1 MIEICEVGPRDG
13 LQNEPKLV
21 STETKVELINKLID
35 SGIRIIEAVSFVN
48 KKVVP
53 QMADAEEVMRLVPKR
68 DDVRYAGL
76 VLSRS
81 GLERALHTDVDF
93 LHVVTTTSDSF
104 NLRNAKR
111 TVDQAV
117 EELTKVIEEGAAL
130 KGVAGVLGT
139 AFGCPFEGEVPLSKV
154 LKVAESFLEAGCT
167 EITLADTTGMANPL
181 QVQNV
186 VSAFQKQFGK
196 DLTIGLHFHNTRG
209 LGLANILAGYQAGVT
224 RFDSSIGGLGG
235 CPFAPKAVGNV
246 CTEDMVNMFKGMN
259 VETGT
264 NLKSLV
270 ETAKWLE
277 RSMERPLDGMVM
289 KAGIGNG
296 STITNI

>member
-111 TVDQAV
+111 TVYQAV
-117 EELTKVIEEGAAL
+117 EELTKVIEEGASL

-154 LKVAESFLEAGCT
+154 LNVAESFLKAGCT

-186 VSAFQKQFGK
+186 VAAFQKKFGK
-196 DLTIGLHFHNTRG
+196 DLTLGLHFHNTRG
-209 LGLANILAGYQAGVT
+209 LGLANILAGYQAGVI

-259 VETGT
+259 VSTGT
-264 NLKSLV
+264 DLKGLL
-270 ETAKWLE
+270 EAAKWLE
-277 RSMERPLDGMVM
+277 RCMERPLDGMLM
-289 KAGIGNG
+289 KAGIA
-296 STITNI
+296 

>member
-48 KKVVP
+48 KKIVP

-68 DDVRYAGL
+68 EDVRYAGL

-117 EELTKVIEEGAAL
+117 EELTKVIEEGAAS

-139 AFGCPFEGEVPLSKV
+139 AFGCPFEGEVPLSRV
-154 LKVAESFLEAGCT
+154 LKVVESFLKAGCT

-181 QVQNV
+181 QVQKV
-186 VSAFQKQFGK
+186 VAAFQQEFGK
-196 DLTIGLHFHNTRG
+196 VVTLGLHFHNTRG

-246 CTEDMVNMFKGMN
+246 CTEDMVNMFKGMSID
-259 VETGT
+259 TGT
-264 NLKSLV
+264 DLERLV

-277 RSMERPLDGMVM
+277 RSMERPLDGMLM
-289 KAGIGNG
+289 KAGIA
-296 STITNI
+296 

>member
-81 GLERALHTDVDF
+81 GLERALHTDVNF

-117 EELTKVIEEGAAL
+117 EELTKVIEEGAAT

-139 AFGCPFEGEVPLSKV
+139 AFGCPFEGEIPLNKV
-154 LKVAESFLEAGCT
+154 LKVAESFLKAGCT

-196 DLTIGLHFHNTRG
+196 DMTLGLHFHNTRG

-246 CTEDMVNMFKGMN
+246 CTEDMVNMFRGMSID
-259 VETGT
+259 TGT
-264 NLKSLV
+264 NLESLV

-277 RSMERPLDGMVM
+277 GSMGKQLDGMLI
-289 KAGIGNG
+289 KAGIA
-296 STITNI
+296 

>member
-139 AFGCPFEGEVPLSKV
+139 AFGCPFEGDVPLSKV
-154 LKVAESFLEAGCT
+154 LNVAESFLKAGCM

-181 QVQNV
+181 QVQSV

-196 DLTIGLHFHNTRG
+196 DLTLGLHFHNTRG
-209 LGLANILAGYQAGVT
+209 LGLVNILAGYQAGVT

-246 CTEDMVNMFKGMN
+246 CTEDMVNMFRGMN

-264 NLKSLV
+264 DLKGLV
-270 ETAKWLE
+270 EAATWLE
-277 RSMERPLDGMVM
+277 RSMEKSLDGMLI
-289 KAGIGNG
+289 KAGIA
-296 STITNI
+296 

>member
-117 EELTKVIEEGAAL
+117 EELTKVIQEGANS

-154 LKVAESFLEAGCT
+154 LNVAESFLEAGCT

-181 QVQNV
+181 QVQST
-186 VSAFQKQFGK
+186 VSAFQQAFGK
-196 DLTIGLHFHNTRG
+196 DLTLGLHFHNTRG

-246 CTEDMVNMFKGMN
+246 CTEDMVNMFNGMN

-264 NLKSLV
+264 DLEGLV
-270 ETAKWLE
+270 EAAKWLE
-277 RSMERPLDGMVM
+277 RSIERPLDGMMM
-289 KAGIGNG
+289 KAGIA
-296 STITNI
+296 

>member
-13 LQNEPKLV
+13 LQNEPKVV

-35 SGIRIIEAVSFVN
+35 SGIRNIEAVSFVN

-68 DDVRYAGL
+68 EDVRYAGL

-81 GLERALHTDVDF
+81 GLERALHTEVDF

-117 EELTKVIEEGAAL
+117 EELTKVIEEGAAS
-130 KGVAGVLGT
+130 KGIAGVLGT

-154 LKVAESFLEAGCT
+154 LNVAESFLKAGCT

-181 QVQNV
+181 QVQNAV
-186 VSAFQKQFGK
+186 LAFQKQFGK
-196 DLTIGLHFHNTRG
+196 DLTLGLHFHNTRG

-246 CTEDMVNMFKGMN
+246 CTEDMVNMFKGMK

-264 NLKSLV
+264 DLEGLI
-270 ETAKWLE
+270 EAAKWLE
-277 RSMERPLDGMVM
+277 KSMERPLDGMLM
-289 KAGIGNG
+289 KAGIA
-296 STITNI
+296 

>member
-139 AFGCPFEGEVPLSKV
+139 AFGCPFEGDVPLSKV
-154 LKVAESFLEAGCT
+154 LNVAESLLKAGCM

-181 QVQNV
+181 QVQSV

-196 DLTIGLHFHNTRG
+196 DLTLGLHFHNTRG
-209 LGLANILAGYQAGVT
+209 LGLVNILAGYQAGVT

-246 CTEDMVNMFKGMN
+246 CTEDMVNMFRGMN

-264 NLKSLV
+264 DLKGLV
-270 ETAKWLE
+270 EAATWLE
-277 RSMERPLDGMVM
+277 RSMEKSLDGMLI
-289 KAGIGNG
+289 KAGIA
-296 STITNI
+296 

>member
-35 SGIRIIEAVSFVN
+35 SGMRIIEAVSFVN

-104 NLRNAKR
+104 NLRNARR

-117 EELTKVIEEGAAL
+117 EELTKVIEEGAAS

-154 LKVAESFLEAGCT
+154 LNVAESFLKGGCS

-186 VSAFQKQFGK
+186 VSSFQQEFGK
-196 DLTIGLHFHNTRG
+196 DLKLGLHFHNTRG

-259 VETGT
+259 VKTGT
-264 NLKSLV
+264 DLESLV

-277 RSMERPLDGMVM
+277 QSMERPLDGMLM
-289 KAGIGNG
+289 KAGIA
-296 STITNI
+296 

>member
-13 LQNEPKLV
+13 LQNEPNLV

-117 EELTKVIEEGAAL
+117 EELTKVIEEGTGL
-130 KGVAGVLGT
+130 KGVTGVLGT

-154 LKVAESFLEAGCT
+154 LNVAESFLKAGCT

-181 QVQNV
+181 QVQAV
-186 VSAFQKQFGK
+186 VSTFQHEFGK
-196 DLTIGLHFHNTRG
+196 DVTLGLHFHNTRG

-259 VETGT
+259 LETGT
-264 NLKSLV
+264 NLEGLI

-277 RSMERPLDGMVM
+277 KSMERPLDGMLM
-289 KAGIGNG
+289 KAGIA
-296 STITNI
+296 

>member
-13 LQNEPKLV
+13 LQNEPKFV

-117 EELTKVIEEGAAL
+117 EELTKVIEEGAAT

-139 AFGCPFEGEVPLSKV
+139 AFGCPFEGEVPLNKV
-154 LKVAESFLEAGCT
+154 LKVAESFLKAGCT

-181 QVQNV
+181 QVQTV

-196 DLTIGLHFHNTRG
+196 DMTLGLHFHNTRG
-209 LGLANILAGYQAGVT
+209 LGLANCLAGYQAGVT

-246 CTEDMVNMFKGMN
+246 CTEDMVNMFKGMS

-264 NLKSLV
+264 NLESLV
-270 ETAKWLE
+270 ETARWLE
-277 RSMERPLDGMVM
+277 RSMEKPLDGMLM
-289 KAGIGNG
+289 KAGIA
-296 STITNI
+296 

>member
-48 KKVVP
+48 KQVVP
-53 QMADAEEVMRLVPKR
+53 QMADAEEVMRLVPKH
-68 DDVRYAGL
+68 DDVRYSGL

-139 AFGCPFEGEVPLSKV
+139 AFGCPFEGEVSLSKV
-154 LKVAESFLEAGCT
+154 LNVAESFLKAGCT

-186 VSAFQKQFGK
+186 VSAFQKAFGK
-196 DLTIGLHFHNTRG
+196 DLTLGLHFHNTRG
-209 LGLANILAGYQAGVT
+209 LGLANTLAGYQAGVT

-259 VETGT
+259 VETET
-264 NLKSLV
+264 NLASLV
-270 ETAKWLE
+270 ETSKWLE
-277 RSMERPLDGMVM
+277 RSMEKPLDGMLM
-289 KAGIGNG
+289 KAGIA
-296 STITNI
+296 

>member
-81 GLERALHTDVDF
+81 GLERALLTDVDF

-111 TVDQAV
+111 TVNQSV
-117 EELTKVIEEGAAL
+117 EELTKVIEEGAAS

-154 LKVAESFLEAGCT
+154 LKVAESFLKAGCT
-167 EITLADTTGMANPL
+167 EVTLADTTGMANPL

-186 VSAFQKQFGK
+186 VKSFQQEFGK
-196 DLTIGLHFHNTRG
+196 ELALGLHFHNTRG

-246 CTEDMVNMFKGMN
+246 CTEDMVNMFRGMN

-264 NLKSLV
+264 KLEGLI
-270 ETAKWLE
+270 EAAKWLE
-277 RSMERPLDGMVM
+277 RSMEKPLDGMLM
-289 KAGIGNG
+289 KAGIA
-296 STITNI
+296 

>member
-21 STETKVELINKLID
+21 STETKVALIKKLID
-35 SGIRIIEAVSFVN
+35 SGIRIIEVVSFVN

-68 DDVRYAGL
+68 DDVRYSGL

-111 TVDQAV
+111 TVDQSV
-117 EELTKVIEEGAAL
+117 EELTKVIEVGTTT

-139 AFGCPFEGEVPLSKV
+139 AFGCPFEGEVSLSKV
-154 LKVAESFLEAGCT
+154 LKVAESFLKAGCT

-181 QVQNV
+181 QVQNTV
-186 VSAFQKQFGK
+186 TAFQQAFGK
-196 DLTIGLHFHNTRG
+196 ELTLGLHFHNTRG

-246 CTEDMVNMFKGMN
+246 CTEDMVNMFKGMS

-264 NLKSLV
+264 NLESLV

-277 RSMERPLDGMVM
+277 RSMKKPLDGMLM
-289 KAGIGNG
+289 KAGIA
-296 STITNI
+296 